1 MNHKG
6 REGRRD
12 GARRVSEPGPFGFR
26 SGSVSFVTLVAK
38 ILVAFVALPGCRDG
52 GQGKATKVSAPRL
65 RFEPA
70 RLDLGRGVQDQEMRG
85 MVRVH
90 NDGTAA
96 LALGTIAASR
106 FCSGRS
112 DASSLAPGASTALV
126 VTCRSDLY
134 GPLREGLDVH
144 SNDPGLP
151 TATLQIVAEVEPL
164 LAFDAPTIE
173 LAMPFGEAR
182 AREVHL
188 VGVLADQARPR
199 LDEKPAADT
208 EIAALPSAPGQPRG
222 YRVRCLG
229 RKVGSNA
236 GNLVVT
242 TGLDRPRQ
250 VAIPY
255 ACKVKGT
262 LEVSPTNP
270 FFNLK
275 VSGDKAVRIT
285 VRSTQPDFEI
295 QSVRVTD
302 GPFAARFEH
311 AEDDATYRI
320 DVSVLG
326 DRIEDEARAVTGTLL
341 IVSNDRTEPHKE
353 VPLFGSGRINKVV
366 QP

>member
-1 MNHKG
+1 
-6 REGRRD
+6 
-12 GARRVSEPGPFGFR
+12 V
-26 SGSVSFVTLVAK
+26 
-38 ILVAFVALPGCRDG
+38 
-52 GQGKATKVSAPRL
+52 PRL

-85 MVRVH
+85 TVRIA
-90 NDGTAA
+90 NPGAAA
-96 LALGTIAASR
+96 LEIASVTASR
-106 FCSGRS
+106 FCTGRT
-112 DASSLAPGASTALV
+112 DATSIPPGGSASISVL
-126 VTCRSDLY
+126 CRSDLY

-144 SNDPGLP
+144 TNDPALP
-151 TATLQIVAEVEPL
+151 TASLQLVAEVEPL
-164 LAFDAPTIE
+164 LAFDAPAVE
-173 LAMPFGEAR
+173 LAMPFGEER
-182 AREVHL
+182 TREVHL
-188 VGVLADQARPR
+188 VGVLAEQARPR
-199 LDEKPAADT
+199 LDEKPAPDT
-208 EIAALPSAPGQPRG
+208 EIVALPSAPGQPRG

-285 VRSTQPDFEI
+285 VRSTQTDFQV

-320 DVSVLG
+320 DVRVLD
-326 DRIEDEARAVTGTLL
+326 DRIEDEARTAMGTLL
-341 IVSNDRTEPHKE
+341 IVSNDRTEPRKE
-353 VPLFGSGRINKVV
+353 VPLFGSGRINKVRA
-366 QP
+366 P